1 MNLLYTITQNKNF
14 LLTMLLGLC
23 FSFGFSQEMKN
34 HLHKKLI
41 AKVGGIY
48 EETPDDNP
56 CAGSEIYLILEFEE
70 TLIHIS
76 EMEISSCNKESN
88 HKIGTYNWRLASNDA
103 IQVDF
108 ITKEIENTYA
118 NQLQLKLKDENI
130 IGNITHQNGKVV
142 AYIFKEATAL

>member
-1 MNLLYTITQNKNF
+1 
-14 LLTMLLGLC
+14 
-23 FSFGFSQEMKN
+23 MKN

-56 CAGSEIYLILEFEE
+56 CAGSEIYLVLRFEE
-70 TLIHIS
+70 TQIHIIQ
-76 EMEISSCNKESN
+76 MEISSCNKESH
-88 HKIGTYNWRLASNDA
+88 HKIGTYNWKLASNGA

-108 ITKEIENTYA
+108 IAKEIENTYA

-142 AYIFKEATAL
+142 AYIFKEAAAL